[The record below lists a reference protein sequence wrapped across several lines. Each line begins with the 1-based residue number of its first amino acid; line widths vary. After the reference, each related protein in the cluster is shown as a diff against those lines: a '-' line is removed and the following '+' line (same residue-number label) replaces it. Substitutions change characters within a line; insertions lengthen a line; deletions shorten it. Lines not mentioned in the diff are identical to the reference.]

1 MEKNISVILS
11 VSIHLNTI
19 WETVPWLPN
28 HFRQIIQP
36 IVYLQWPANI
46 LVDFCVDFP
55 LTFLGELRERD
66 KGNEARAY
74 WSDRLTFW
82 ESVVVRRWC
91 GAQRGR
97 KDKWQSTNILTCPQ
111 MSFNEL
117 PAATPLSKE
126 LIFSNDLHIPFCA
139 QNAPHITH
147 FSWLVSFLPT
157 QHTY

>member
-1 MEKNISVILS
+1 MYCHVVCINPSQHYLRNGAVAPKSLS
-11 VSIHLNTI
+11 TD
-19 WETVPWLPN
+19 
-28 HFRQIIQP
+28 
-36 IVYLQWPANI
+36 YPADS
-46 LVDFCVDFP
+46 LSTMTCKYFGGFLCGFSPDFF
-55 LTFLGELRERD
+55 GRNEERD
-66 KGNEARAY
+66 RGNEARAY

-97 KDKWQSTNILTCPQ
+97 KDKWQSTNNLTCPQ

-117 PAATPLSKE
+117 PAAATLSQE

-147 FSWLVSFLPT
+147 FS
-157 QHTY
+157 